1 MISSA
6 WACRTPKSFL
16 KILSGAYLCT
26 GDAGSV
32 VIGRRARTDVTYA
45 EICLRREPAMVD
57 WTTIA
62 IVLPTLVVAYIIF
75 GIAGFGTALVAA
87 PVLAHTMPIASVVPL
102 LALLDFGAA
111 ALNGF
116 KLSDKIAKAEL
127 VWLAPLMIAGSIVG
141 VTLLIWLPATLMMFL
156 LGVFAAGYGIHSL
169 FAPPPERKIGKEWV
183 GVFGPLGGIF
193 SAMFGSGGFVYAIY
207 LSRRLDDKDAIRA
220 TQSTLIGMSTLTR
233 VLLFLGVGIYS
244 DFSLLLLAVAS
255 IPAMG
260 IGIYAAQWFTARLSR
275 EQFLRI
281 VYVLLIG
288 TGTTLIVRAIG
299 SGMW

>member
-1 MISSA
+1 
-6 WACRTPKSFL
+6 
-16 KILSGAYLCT
+16 
-26 GDAGSV
+26 
-32 VIGRRARTDVTYA
+32 
-45 EICLRREPAMVD
+45 MVD

-62 IVLPTLVVAYIIF
+62 IVLPTLVVAYVIF

-116 KLSDKIAKAEL
+116 RLSDKIAKAEL

-141 VTLLIWLPATLMMFL
+141 VTLLISLPATLMMFL

-169 FAPPPERKIGKEWV
+169 FAPPPEQKIGKEWV

-281 VYVLLIG
+281 VYLLLIG

-299 SGMW
+299 SGVW

>member
-1 MISSA
+1 
-6 WACRTPKSFL
+6 
-16 KILSGAYLCT
+16 
-26 GDAGSV
+26 
-32 VIGRRARTDVTYA
+32 
-45 EICLRREPAMVD
+45 MVD

-141 VTLLIWLPATLMMFL
+141 VTLLISLPATLMMFL

-288 TGTTLIVRAIG
+288 TGNDADRPRDRQRDVVTSRPIRRLPFAPARRGILDSFRASAYLPASSWHSPAQSASRSPDRAYRSTT
-299 SGMW
+299 

>member
-1 MISSA
+1 
-6 WACRTPKSFL
+6 
-16 KILSGAYLCT
+16 
-26 GDAGSV
+26 
-32 VIGRRARTDVTYA
+32 
-45 EICLRREPAMVD
+45 MVD

-87 PVLAHTMPIASVVPL
+87 PVLAHAMPIASVVPL

-111 ALNGF
+111 TLNGF

-141 VTLLIWLPATLMMFL
+141 VTLLISLPGTLMMFL
-156 LGVFAAGYGIHSL
+156 L
-169 FAPPPERKIGKEWV
+169 

-288 TGTTLIVRAIG
+288 TGTTLIVRAI
-299 SGMW
+299 

>member
-1 MISSA
+1 MRAAAAEKLLVPSA
-6 WACRTPKSFL
+6 ACFNVADGDEGLWAH
-16 KILSGAYLCT
+16 AYLCT
-26 GDAGSV
+26 LFWRCGSV
-32 VIGRRARTDVTYA
+32 VIGRRARTVVA
-45 EICLRREPAMVD
+45 WVEICLRREPDMVD

-62 IVLPTLVVAYIIF
+62 IVLPTLVVAYVIF

-87 PVLAHTMPIASVVPL
+87 PVLAHAMPIASVVPL

-127 VWLAPLMIAGSIVG
+127 VWLAPLMIA
-141 VTLLIWLPATLMMFL
+141 
-156 LGVFAAGYGIHSL
+156 
-169 FAPPPERKIGKEWV
+169 
-183 GVFGPLGGIF
+183 GGIF

-275 EQFLRI
+275 VQFLRF

-299 SGMW
+299 SGVW

>member
-1 MISSA
+1 M
-6 WACRTPKSFL
+6 F
-16 KILSGAYLCT
+16 
-26 GDAGSV
+26 
-32 VIGRRARTDVTYA
+32 
-45 EICLRREPAMVD
+45 D

-87 PVLAHTMPIASVVPL
+87 PVLAHAMPIASVVPL

-116 KLSDKIAKAEL
+116 TLSDKIAKDEL
-127 VWLAPLMIAGSIVG
+127 CWLAPLMIAGSIVG
-141 VTLLIWLPATLMMFL
+141 VTLLISLPATLMMFL

-169 FAPPPERKIGKEWV
+169 FAAPIEQKIGKRWV
-183 GVFGPLGGIF
+183 GFFGPIGGIF

-233 VLLFLGVGIYS
+233 VLMFLAVGIYS
-244 DFSLLLLAVAS
+244 DFSLLLLPLVS

-260 IGIYAAQWFTARLSR
+260 AGIYAGQWFTLRLSR
-275 EQFLRI
+275 AQFLRV

-288 TGTTLIVRAIG
+288 TGTTLMVRAIS
-299 SGMW
+299 SGMS

>member
-1 MISSA
+1 MRAAAAEKLLVPSA
-6 WACRTPKSFL
+6 ACFNVADGDEGLWAH
-16 KILSGAYLCT
+16 AYLCT
-26 GDAGSV
+26 LFWRCGSV
-32 VIGRRARTDVTYA
+32 VIGRRARTVVA
-45 EICLRREPAMVD
+45 WVEICLRREPDMVD

-102 LALLDFGAA
+102 LALLDFAAA

-141 VTLLIWLPATLMMFL
+141 VTILISLPAKLLMFL
-156 LGVFAAGYGIHSL
+156 L
-169 FAPPPERKIGKEWV
+169 

-233 VLLFLGVGIYS
+233 VLLSLGVGIYS
-244 DFSLLLLAVAS
+244 DVSLLLLAIAA

-260 IGIYAAQWFTARLSR
+260 AGIYAGQWFAARLSR
-275 EQFLRI
+275 QQFLRV
-281 VYVLLIG
+281 VYVLLIA
-288 TGTTLIVRAIG
+288 TGSTLIVRAVG
-299 SGMW
+299 T